1 MILPDIPSDVKS
13 LQLSFEN
20 RLGASELSDIVIIKQ
35 QTTTTT
41 TPVNFHA
48 IISGISGAI
57 GGFIIAIAIVFVLRK
72 LKMKKKKKQIE
83 NIEKDNQKE
92 LTAIKIKRPDNE
104 NYYDLDEKDE
114 GINEVKSKSDN
125 NDDLQLYEK
134 LRKDNQKESVYS
146 KVKTESVSQ
155 KFWN

>member
-48 IISGISGAI
+48 IISGISGAN

-72 LKMKKKKKQIE
+72 LKM
-83 NIEKDNQKE
+83 N
-92 LTAIKIKRPDNE
+92 
-104 NYYDLDEKDE
+104 
-114 GINEVKSKSDN
+114 
-125 NDDLQLYEK
+125 
-134 LRKDNQKESVYS
+134 
-146 KVKTESVSQ
+146 
-155 KFWN
+155 